1 MQPSGA
7 DGSGLHAKKRIT
19 ACDRCGR
26 GKETMGDPGLEWS
39 RGLGRPL
46 RKGDSY
52 ADTREVARQGG
63 KVREQLVV
71 RPGGGKDLAAAGAV
85 KWEQRPRG
93 RAGPRPWIS

>member
-1 MQPSGA
+1 MVLVYTQ
-7 DGSGLHAKKRIT
+7 RNVFT

-71 RPGGGKDLAAAGAV
+71 RPGGGKDLAAAGVV